1 MAGVLSSAFTPL
13 PPPADPPV
21 ARAALARLR
30 DSGHPLHAIV
40 SGDER
45 AANLLTA
52 IFGASSFL
60 TRVILAEPDFAARCF
75 SDDPAALMRELLAHT
90 RAAAEAESEAA
101 IMRAL
106 RRIRRR
112 VALLVALADMAG
124 YWPLQTVMEN
134 LTAFADAAVSAALAF
149 CLRDL
154 HARGRLRHADPAAS
168 GLFVL
173 AMGKLGAG
181 ELNYSSDI
189 DLIVFHD
196 PGRAPLAAG
205 EEAGP
210 LFVRLVRR
218 LVKILSETTGDGY
231 VFRTDLRLRPDPG
244 STQVAI
250 STEAALLYYQ
260 STGQNWERAA
270 MIKARP
276 CAGDMALGAAFLSE
290 LSPWIWRKHLDF
302 AAIADVQ
309 ALKRQ
314 IHAVKGH
321 GEIASAGHDIKLGRG
336 GIREIEFFVQTQQL
350 IAGGRDPSLRGR
362 ATLDM
367 LHALARARWITP
379 PVAGEMDAAYR
390 ELRRLEHRL
399 QMLHDHQTQTL
410 PTDDAALECFARFA
424 GFATRE
430 DFAAHLRPILETVQ
444 GHYDALFAD
453 QPELAVQQGSLVFTG
468 VDDDPETLRTL
479 ARLGFARPADA
490 ARLIR
495 GWHYGRYPAMRAE
508 TARESLTMLTP
519 ALLAAIARAGD
530 ADAGLAA
537 FDRFLQGLP
546 AGVQLFALLRAH
558 PKWLDL
564 LITILVTAPLLAA
577 QLARRPRL
585 FDAVLEPDFFA
596 ELPDGKEIGR
606 MLAAAAPEELDDEDT
621 LDATRRFVNEWKFR
635 IGVRLIA
642 ETLTHQEAEAACA
655 ALAEAA
661 IGRMLQ
667 LAERQMCRAH
677 GVVEGGA
684 MSVIAMGRL
693 GGREMTATSDLDLI
707 IVCDFPPDAES
718 AGPRALAAGQYFSRL
733 AQRLINALSAP
744 TAEGTLYE
752 VDMRLRPSGSQGPV
766 ATHIASFA
774 AYHAESAWLWE
785 HLALTRARA
794 VAGHAALARRVGK
807 IVRATLTRRRD
818 PRAVWAEVAAM
829 RRRIGKEKPPHS
841 AWDIKLAAGGLID
854 IEFIVQALQL
864 VHARAHPSIL
874 HQNTAQALAA
884 LRDAGL
890 LPETEAEQLSAAL
903 DLYQRLIHILRLCV
917 REGFRPAGKEVPE
930 GFARLVAAATGA
942 PGLDAATA
950 TLRDHQRRVTEIF
963 ARFTSAS

>member
-1 MAGVLSSAFTPL
+1 MQA
-13 PPPADPPV
+13 
-21 ARAALARLR
+21 ARTALARLR
-30 DSGHPLHAIV
+30 ESGHPLHAII
-40 SGDER
+40 SGDDR

-52 IFGASSFL
+52 VFGASSFL
-60 TRVILAEPDFAARCF
+60 TRVILAEPDFATRCF

-112 VALLVALADMAG
+112 VALLIALADIAG
-124 YWPLQTVMEN
+124 YWPLQTVMEK

-149 CLRDL
+149 GLRDL
-154 HARGRLRHADPAAS
+154 HAQGRLRHADPAAS

-173 AMGKLGAG
+173 AMGKMGAG

-189 DLIVFHD
+189 DLIVFYD
-196 PGRAPLAAG
+196 PGRAPLSDG
-205 EEAGP
+205 SEAGP
-210 LFVRLVRR
+210 LYVRLVRR
-218 LVKILSETTGDGY
+218 LVKVLSDITGDGY

-250 STEAALLYYQ
+250 GAEAALSYYQ
-260 STGQNWERAA
+260 AAGQNWERAA

-276 CAGDMALGAAFLSE
+276 CAGDIALGEEFLAE

-321 GEIASAGHDIKLGRG
+321 GEIAIAGHDIKLGRG

-362 ATLDM
+362 ATLEM
-367 LHALARARWITP
+367 LDALARARWITP
-379 PVAGEMDAAYR
+379 PVADEMAAAYR

-399 QMLHDHQTQTL
+399 QMLDDRQTQTL
-410 PTDDAALECFARFA
+410 PADEAGLERFARFA
-424 GFATRE
+424 GFASRE
-430 DFAAHLRPILETVQ
+430 AFAAHLRPVLETVQ
-444 GHYDALFAD
+444 RHYDALFAD
-453 QPELAVQQGSLVFTG
+453 QPELAVEQGSLVFTG

-495 GWHYGRYPAMRAE
+495 GWHYGRYPAMRSE
-508 TARESLTMLTP
+508 TARESLTALTP

-530 ADAGLAA
+530 PDAGLAA
-537 FDRFLQGLP
+537 FDRFLRGLP

-558 PKWLDL
+558 PRWLDL
-564 LITILVTAPLLAA
+564 LMTILVTAPLLAR

-596 ELPDGKEIGR
+596 PLPDGEAFGR
-606 MLAAAAPEELDDEDT
+606 MLAAAVPEELDDEDT

-642 ETLTHQEAEAACA
+642 ETLTHEQAEAAYS
-655 ALAEAA
+655 ALAEATV
-661 IGRMLQ
+661 GRMLQ
-667 LAERQMCRAH
+667 LAERQMRRAH

-684 MSVIAMGRL
+684 ICVIAMGRL

-707 IVCDFPPDAES
+707 IVCNFPPDAES
-718 AGPRALAAGQYFSRL
+718 TGPRTLPAGQYFARL

-774 AYHAESAWLWE
+774 AYHAESAWIWE
-785 HLALTRARA
+785 HLALTRAR
-794 VAGHAALARRVGK
+794 VIAGDAALKRRVGK
-807 IVRATLTRRRD
+807 IVRATLTRRRV

-841 AWDIKLAAGGLID
+841 EWDIKLADGGLID

-864 VHARAHPSIL
+864 VHAHAHPSIL

-890 LPETEAEQLSAAL
+890 LPATEVEQLSAAL

-917 REGFRPAGKEVPE
+917 REGFNPERQKAPE
-930 GFARLVAAATGA
+930 GFARLIATATGA
-942 PGLDAATA
+942 PGLEAATA
-950 TLRDHQRRVTEIF
+950 TLRDHQRRVADVF
-963 ARFTSAS
+963 ARFTSSS